1 MTIFSIPRMVIVG
14 CTLDLH
20 QALMAAGGALFPV
33 LPIYNLGQNLCL
45 HCTDS
50 IDAQA
55 TLREVD
61 GPTYGYVARK

>member
-1 MTIFSIPRMVIVG
+1 MVIVG

-33 LPIYNLGQNLCL
+33 LPIYHLGQNLCL

-50 IDAQA
+50 IDLQA

-61 GPTYGYVARK
+61 GPIYGYVARK